1 MVVTS
6 MELAVSIQTTPQRLM
21 QSLKDIKIENISNEE
36 SPLTAGEES
45 SLTNSVQN
53 NTIQTGLY
61 IKIVNLFNF
70 FVNNI
75 ILIHLLIFR
84 HWNSQKIHNSE
95 EYFRITHVWSWGP
108 IYLKTSRA
116 RTKPS
121 YHIGK
126 IFINVQNFW
135 FPKSF
140 VLKLLFSIRIW
151 FWRWP
156 RLFPKN
162 LSFPLQNR
170 LTMRTNLPKLLDL
183 QIFCI
188 YSLNFS
194 LVHHGFFLTN
204 QLNIKKF
211 LPLQRHKTLITPI

>member
-53 NTIQTGLY
+53 NTIQTGMS

-126 IFINVQNFW
+126 IVINVQNFW
-135 FPKSF
+135 LPN
-140 VLKLLFSIRIW
+140 
-151 FWRWP
+151 
-156 RLFPKN
+156 RLFWNSNFLFEFDFGDDQDP
-162 LSFPLQNR
+162 SS
-170 LTMRTNLPKLLDL
+170 
-183 QIFCI
+183 I
-188 YSLNFS
+188 YSWFLKS
-194 LVHHGFFLTN
+194 LSVLHSEL
-204 QLNIKKF
+204 KCEW
-211 LPLQRHKTLITPI
+211 